1 MARVTRLFRYPKGAF
16 AGPLHPRGNSLCR
29 SSLLYAYYRCSYAR
43 GKCDLPY
50 IREVRLSDQMGSIL
64 KDIYVPEH
72 VVTAIVDS
80 MTADQSRAEAQR
92 TAQITTA
99 RQRLTALRTRMD
111 QAYEDKLD
119 GKLDEAMWT
128 RKMQDWREQEIEL
141 EGHAAAA

>member
-1 MARVTRLFRYPKGAF
+1 
-16 AGPLHPRGNSLCR
+16 
-29 SSLLYAYYRCSYAR
+29 
-43 GKCDLPY
+43 
-50 IREVRLSDQMGSIL
+50 MGSIL

-92 TAQITTA
+92 TAQITSA